1 VIPAFAFLILKDTV
15 ATYYSADRGQRLAYV
30 VVEPEEL
37 EAEEEVAETAAPVEE
52 TAAEAPVEAPETTED
67 ITVTAEAEQDATPD
81 PVVEA
86 APETETDPVVETAVV
101 GVLSSD
107 EMDAAA
113 RAARVCASCHQFER
127 ERNGAGPHLIGVGGR
142 TIGAVDGFRYSN
154 ALMDLNAAGTAWTA
168 EELEK
173 WLAGPTN
180 YAPGTKMNFVVQDAA
195 ERRLIAQWL
204 MQKDQ

>member
-1 VIPAFAFLILKDTV
+1 MPTWVKMLLALVIPAFAFLILKDTV

-37 EAEEEVAETAAPVEE
+37 EAEEEVAETAAPVE
-52 TAAEAPVEAPETTED
+52 APE
-67 ITVTAEAEQDATPD
+67 VTAEAEQIIEPD

-86 APETETDPVVETAVV
+86 APETETDPVVETAMV

-107 EMDAAA
+107 EMAAAA

-127 ERNGAGPHLIGVGGR
+127 ERNGAGPHLVGVGGR

-173 WLAGPTN
+173 WLAGPTD
-180 YAPGTKMNFVVQDAA
+180 YAPGTKMNFVVQDAE

-204 MQKDQ
+204 VQKDQ